1 MKLYEVAEEYQTVL
15 NALEES
21 GADQQTIEDT
31 LAIYKDDLKAK
42 GRNVAAYF
50 QNLDADIK
58 AMKDAEGRIA
68 ARRKALENKSESLKD
83 YLRFNMEQSGIEEIS
98 CPEFSVK
105 LGKPSKVCEIY
116 DDSKIPKKFKVEKVT
131 ISIDKNVIK
140 KAINS
145 GEEVEGARIVDGKS
159 RLTIK

>member
-1 MKLYEVAEEYQTVL
+1 MKLYELTEEYQTVL
-15 NALEES
+15 DALEDA

-31 LAIYKDDLKAK
+31 LAIYKDDLLDK

-58 AMKDAEGRIA
+58 AMKDAENRIA
-68 ARRKALENKSESLKD
+68 ARRKALESKSESLKD
-83 YLRFNMEQSGIEEIS
+83 YLRFNMERSGITEIS
-98 CPEFSVK
+98 CPEFVVK
-105 LGKPSKVCEIY
+105 LGKPSKVCEIF
-116 DDSKIPKKFKVEKVT
+116 DEAKVPGKYKVRKVT
-131 ISIDKNVIK
+131 ISIDKNTIK

-145 GEEVEGARIVDGKS
+145 GENIEGARIVDGKS